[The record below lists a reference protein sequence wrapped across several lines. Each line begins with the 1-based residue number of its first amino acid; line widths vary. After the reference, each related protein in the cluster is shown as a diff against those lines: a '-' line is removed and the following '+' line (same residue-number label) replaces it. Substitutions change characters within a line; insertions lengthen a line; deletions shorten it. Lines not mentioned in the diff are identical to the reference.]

1 MSNLAKKTIFGSF
14 DLAAEGYDRAAS
26 VQAQIAL
33 RLVQKALRR
42 LLQPPE
48 SILDI
53 GCGTGFVSI
62 AAARY
67 WPFAEITAMDAA
79 PAMLD
84 EARRKLP
91 RLQTVR
97 RDIAEVVLESRY
109 DVILSSMALHWLR
122 EPQKALWQWQK
133 GLKPD
138 GHMFIALLVEGSFSE
153 WRDHC
158 AMQGMRDGLWPF
170 PSADLAGISPH
181 NELEEIKVDYPS
193 VTDFLRQL
201 KHIGAATPRPGHRA
215 FDVAS
220 MRRVLAEAP
229 APFGVTYRVLYIE
242 APASSI

>member
-33 RLVQKALRR
+33 RLVQKVLRR
-42 LLQPPE
+42 LSQPPE
-48 SILDI
+48 TILDI
-53 GCGTGFVSI
+53 GSGTGFVSV

-67 WPFAEITAMDAA
+67 WPFATVTAMDAA

-91 RLQTVR
+91 SLRTVR
-97 RDIAEVVLESRY
+97 GDIANAALEPRH

-122 EPQKALWQWQK
+122 EPQKALWQWHK
-133 GLKPD
+133 GLRPD
-138 GHMFIALLVEGSFSE
+138 GHMFIALLIEGSFAE

-158 AMQGMRDGLWPF
+158 AAFGVRDGLWPF
-170 PSADLAGISPH
+170 PPADLADISQQS
-181 NELEEIKVDYPS
+181 ELEEMKVEYAS
-193 VTDFLRQL
+193 ATDFLRQL
-201 KHIGAATPRPGHRA
+201 KHIGAATPRPGHRP
-215 FDVAS
+215 FDFAS
-220 MRRVLAEAP
+220 MRQLLAEAP
-229 APFGVTYRVLYIE
+229 EPFSVTYRVLYIE